1 MNGVYAF
8 IIEGK
13 ANINGH
19 DLNKRDGI
27 GIWEIDSINISNS
40 INSKILLMEVPMI
53 T

>member
-19 DLNKRDGI
+19 DLNKRDSI
-27 GIWEIDSINISNS
+27 RIWEIDSINISNS
-40 INSKILLMEVPMI
+40 INQ
-53 T
+53 